1 MRKKMIA
8 MLFVLILTLSGCAD
22 VSTAPKESDNY
33 ELVTETEAAAETE
46 STESSSFSE
55 SKESES
61 AKTDTELERNA
72 EVTEYELVESET
84 SNQNEPVSQGKNQV
98 SETKPA
104 VTESSSAPVEKP
116 EKTEPPAEIP
126 PQTVPEDTKP
136 KTAYDYEFDI
146 ETVKEDCIGIGLD
159 MGLALDSS
167 LTPSNSTWWKPVTAS
182 QNNQGE
188 ALKQSLERYITFHII
203 CCDGY
208 SLDTIDTQCRYEF
221 QYAGRRYFS
230 RKQFFHSRFYGNGVV
245 YVPCKYGSGYCSFE
259 SNRKNK

>member
-8 MLFVLILTLSGCAD
+8 IFFVLILSLSGCAD
-22 VSTAPKESDNY
+22 VSTAPEESDNY
-33 ELVTETEAAAETE
+33 ELVAETEAAAETESTE

-61 AKTDTELERNA
+61 AKTDTELESNA
-72 EVTEYELVESET
+72 EVTEYEPVESET
-84 SNQNEPVSQGKNQV
+84 SNQNEPVSQGDNQV

-146 ETVKEDCIGIGLD
+146 EAVKADCISIGLG

-167 LTPSNSTWWKPVTAS
+167 LTPSNSTWWNPVTAS

-188 ALKQSLERYITFHII
+188 ALKRSLERYITFHTVENLGAYGIDEITVFNI
-203 CCDGY
+203 CCEA
-208 SLDTIDTQCRYEF
+208 R
-221 QYAGRRYFS
+221 
-230 RKQFFHSRFYGNGVV
+230 GNGS
-245 YVPCKYGSGYCSFE
+245 YSIYFLFA
-259 SNRKNK
+259 

>member
-22 VSTAPKESDNY
+22 VSTAPEESDNY
-33 ELVTETEAAAETE
+33 ELVAETEAAAETESTE

-72 EVTEYELVESET
+72 EVTEYEPVESET
-84 SNQNEPVSQGKNQV
+84 SNQNEPVSQRDNQV

-188 ALKQSLERYITFHII
+188 ALKQSLERYITFHTVENL
-203 CCDGY
+203 GAY
-208 SLDTIDTQCRYEF
+208 GIDEITAFNIYCEAR
-221 QYAGRRYFS
+221 
-230 RKQFFHSRFYGNGVV
+230 GNGS
-245 YVPCKYGSGYCSFE
+245 YSIYFLFA
-259 SNRKNK
+259 

>member
-22 VSTAPKESDNY
+22 VSTAPEGSDNY

-55 SKESES
+55 SKES
-61 AKTDTELERNA
+61 AKTDTELESNA
-72 EVTEYELVESET
+72 EVTEYEPVDSET
-84 SNQNEPVSQGKNQV
+84 SKQNEPVSQGKNQV

-104 VTESSSAPVEKP
+104 VTESNSAPVEKP
-116 EKTEPPAEIP
+116 EKTEPSAEIP

-146 ETVKEDCIGIGLD
+146 ETVKEDCIGIGLN
-159 MGLALDSS
+159 MGLALDNS
-167 LTPSNSTWWKPVTAS
+167 LTPSNSTWRKPVTAS

-188 ALKQSLERYITFHII
+188 ALKQSLERYITFHTVENL
-203 CCDGY
+203 GAY
-208 SLDTIDTQCRYEF
+208 GIDEIAVFNIYCEAR
-221 QYAGRRYFS
+221 
-230 RKQFFHSRFYGNGVV
+230 GNGS
-245 YVPCKYGSGYCSFE
+245 YSIYFLFA
-259 SNRKNK
+259 

>member
-22 VSTAPKESDNY
+22 VSTAPEKSDNY
-33 ELVTETEAAAETE
+33 EFVAETEAAETE
-46 STESSSFSE
+46 STESSFFS
-55 SKESES
+55 ESES
-61 AKTDTELERNA
+61 AKTDTELESNA
-72 EVTEYELVESET
+72 EVTEYEPVESET
-84 SNQNEPVSQGKNQV
+84 SKQNEPVSQGKNQV

-104 VTESSSAPVEKP
+104 VTESSSAPVEKS

-188 ALKQSLERYITFHII
+188 ALKQSLERYITFHTVENL
-203 CCDGY
+203 GAY
-208 SLDTIDTQCRYEF
+208 GIDEITAFNIYCEAR
-221 QYAGRRYFS
+221 
-230 RKQFFHSRFYGNGVV
+230 GNGS
-245 YVPCKYGSGYCSFE
+245 YSIYFLFA
-259 SNRKNK
+259 

>member
-22 VSTAPKESDNY
+22 VSTAPEESDNY
-33 ELVTETEAAAETE
+33 EFVAETEAAAETESTE

-61 AKTDTELERNA
+61 AKTDTALESDA
-72 EVTEYELVESET
+72 EVTACEPVDSET
-84 SNQNEPVSQGKNQV
+84 PKRTEPVLQEENNV

-104 VTESSSAPVEKP
+104 VTESSSAPAEKS
-116 EKTEPPAEIP
+116 EETEPPVVIP

-146 ETVKEDCIGIGLD
+146 EAVKADCISIGLG
-159 MGLALDSS
+159 MGLTLDNS
-167 LTPSNSTWWKPVTAS
+167 LTPSNSTWWNPVTAS

-188 ALKQSLERYITFHII
+188 ALKRSLERYITFHTVENL
-203 CCDGY
+203 GAY
-208 SLDTIDTQCRYEF
+208 GIDEIATFNIYCEAR
-221 QYAGRRYFS
+221 
-230 RKQFFHSRFYGNGVV
+230 GNGS
-245 YVPCKYGSGYCSFE
+245 YSIYFLFA
-259 SNRKNK
+259 

>member
-22 VSTAPKESDNY
+22 VSKAPEESDNY
-33 ELVTETEAAAETE
+33 ELVTEIEAAAE
-46 STESSSFSE
+46 TESSSFSE

-61 AKTDTELERNA
+61 AKTDTELESNA
-72 EVTEYELVESET
+72 EVTEYEPAESET
-84 SNQNEPVSQGKNQV
+84 SKQNEPVSQGKNQV
-98 SETKPA
+98 SETNPA

-116 EKTEPPAEIP
+116 EETEPPARIP
-126 PQTVPEDTKP
+126 SQTVPEDTKP

-188 ALKQSLERYITFHII
+188 ALKQSLERYITFHTVENL
-203 CCDGY
+203 GAY
-208 SLDTIDTQCRYEF
+208 GIDEITAFNIYYE
-221 QYAGRRYFS
+221 AR
-230 RKQFFHSRFYGNGVV
+230 GNGS
-245 YVPCKYGSGYCSFE
+245 YSIYFLFA
-259 SNRKNK
+259 

>member
-126 PQTVPEDTKP
+126 PQSP
-136 KTAYDYEFDI
+136 KI
-146 ETVKEDCIGIGLD
+146 
-159 MGLALDSS
+159 
-167 LTPSNSTWWKPVTAS
+167 
-182 QNNQGE
+182 
-188 ALKQSLERYITFHII
+188 QSLKPPMIMNLTLKR
-203 CCDGY
+203 
-208 SLDTIDTQCRYEF
+208 
-221 QYAGRRYFS
+221 S
-230 RKQFFHSRFYGNGVV
+230 RKIVSALVWIWGL
-245 YVPCKYGSGYCSFE
+245 P
-259 SNRKNK
+259 

>member
-22 VSTAPKESDNY
+22 VSTAPEESDNY

-61 AKTDTELERNA
+61 TKTDTELESNA
-72 EVTEYELVESET
+72 EVTEYEPVESET
-84 SNQNEPVSQGKNQV
+84 SNQNEPVSQGDNQV
-98 SETKPA
+98 YETKPA
-104 VTESSSAPVEKP
+104 VTESSSAPVEKS

-167 LTPSNSTWWKPVTAS
+167 LTPNNSTWWKHR
-182 QNNQGE
+182 
-188 ALKQSLERYITFHII
+188 QSCYHHQQAESRRQDTPAFLCKLSFHRLLNRPFLILGI
-203 CCDGY
+203 KK
-208 SLDTIDTQCRYEF
+208 SLCL
-221 QYAGRRYFS
+221 
-230 RKQFFHSRFYGNGVV
+230 
-245 YVPCKYGSGYCSFE
+245 
-259 SNRKNK
+259 

>member
-22 VSTAPKESDNY
+22 VSTAPEESDNY
-33 ELVTETEAAAETE
+33 EFVAETEAAAETE
-46 STESSSFSE
+46 SKESSFFSE

-61 AKTDTELERNA
+61 AKTDTELE
-72 EVTEYELVESET
+72 SET
-84 SNQNEPVSQGKNQV
+84 SKQNEPVSQGKNQV

-188 ALKQSLERYITFHII
+188 ALKQSLERYITFHTVENL
-203 CCDGY
+203 GAY
-208 SLDTIDTQCRYEF
+208 GIDEITAFNIYCEAR
-221 QYAGRRYFS
+221 
-230 RKQFFHSRFYGNGVV
+230 GNGS
-245 YVPCKYGSGYCSFE
+245 YSIYFLFA
-259 SNRKNK
+259 

>member
-8 MLFVLILTLSGCAD
+8 MLFVLITILSGCAD
-22 VSTAPKESDNY
+22 VSTAPEESDNY

-55 SKESES
+55 STESKS
-61 AKTDTELERNA
+61 TKTDTVLESDA
-72 EVTEYELVESET
+72 EATACEPVDSET
-84 SNQNEPVSQGKNQV
+84 PKQTEPVLQEENNV

-104 VTESSSAPVEKP
+104 ATESNSAPAEKP
-116 EKTEPPAEIP
+116 EETEPPVVIP

-146 ETVKEDCIGIGLD
+146 EAVKADCIGIGLS

-167 LTPSNSTWWKPVTAS
+167 LTPSNSTWWNPVTAS

-188 ALKQSLERYITFHII
+188 ALKQSLERYITFHTVENLGAYGIDEITVFNI
-203 CCDGY
+203 CCEA
-208 SLDTIDTQCRYEF
+208 R
-221 QYAGRRYFS
+221 
-230 RKQFFHSRFYGNGVV
+230 GNGS
-245 YVPCKYGSGYCSFE
+245 YSFYFLFA
-259 SNRKNK
+259 

>member
-8 MLFVLILTLSGCAD
+8 MLYVLILTLSGCAD
-22 VSTAPKESDNY
+22 VSTAPTESNNY

-46 STESSSFSE
+46 STDSSSFSE
-55 SKESES
+55 SKESEN
-61 AKTDTELERNA
+61 AKTDTELESNA
-72 EVTEYELVESET
+72 EVTEYEPVES
-84 SNQNEPVSQGKNQV
+84 KNQV
-98 SETKPA
+98 SEIKPA
-104 VTESSSAPVEKP
+104 VTESSSAPVKKP

-126 PQTVPEDTKP
+126 TQTVPEDTKP

-188 ALKQSLERYITFHII
+188 ALKQSLERYITFHTVENL
-203 CCDGY
+203 GAY
-208 SLDTIDTQCRYEF
+208 GIDKITAFNIYCEAR
-221 QYAGRRYFS
+221 
-230 RKQFFHSRFYGNGVV
+230 GNGS
-245 YVPCKYGSGYCSFE
+245 YSIYFLFA
-259 SNRKNK
+259 

>member
-22 VSTAPKESDNY
+22 VSTAPEESDNY

-72 EVTEYELVESET
+72 EVTEYKPVESET

-104 VTESSSAPVEKP
+104 VTEPPGELMYSIMSFSGFSLSNNSICATTRFATISS
-116 EKTEPPAEIP
+116 IG
-126 PQTVPEDTKP
+126 VPRK
-136 KTAYDYEFDI
+136 I
-146 ETVKEDCIGIGLD
+146 IL
-159 MGLALDSS
+159 S
-167 LTPSNSTWWKPVTAS
+167 LK
-182 QNNQGE
+182 
-188 ALKQSLERYITFHII
+188 SLEKMSKDLSPRDDCSITTGTKLI
-203 CCDGY
+203 
-208 SLDTIDTQCRYEF
+208 
-221 QYAGRRYFS
+221 
-230 RKQFFHSRFYGNGVV
+230 
-245 YVPCKYGSGYCSFE
+245 
-259 SNRKNK
+259 

>member
-8 MLFVLILTLSGCAD
+8 MFFALILSLSGCAD
-22 VSTAPKESDNY
+22 VSTAPEESDNY
-33 ELVTETEAAAETE
+33 ELVTETEAAAEVE

-55 SKESES
+55 STESKS
-61 AKTDTELERNA
+61 AKTDTALESNA
-72 EVTEYELVESET
+72 EATACEPEPVESET
-84 SNQNEPVSQGKNQV
+84 PKQTEPVLQEENNV

-104 VTESSSAPVEKP
+104 VTERSSAPVEKP

-188 ALKQSLERYITFHII
+188 ALKQSLERYITFHTVENLGAYGIDEITVFNI
-203 CCDGY
+203 CCEA
-208 SLDTIDTQCRYEF
+208 R
-221 QYAGRRYFS
+221 
-230 RKQFFHSRFYGNGVV
+230 GNGS
-245 YVPCKYGSGYCSFE
+245 YSIYFLFA
-259 SNRKNK
+259 

>member
-55 SKESES
+55 SKESEN

-72 EVTEYELVESET
+72 EVTEYEPVESET

-104 VTESSSAPVEKP
+104 VTESSSALTEKP
-116 EKTEPPAEIP
+116 EEAKPPVEL
-126 PQTVPEDTKP
+126 PQTAPEDTKP

-146 ETVKEDCIGIGLD
+146 ETVKSDCIGIGQN

-188 ALKQSLERYITFHII
+188 ALKQSLERYITFHTVENL
-203 CCDGY
+203 GAY
-208 SLDTIDTQCRYEF
+208 GIDEITVFNIYCEAR
-221 QYAGRRYFS
+221 
-230 RKQFFHSRFYGNGVV
+230 GNGN
-245 YVPCKYGSGYCSFE
+245 YSIYFLFA
-259 SNRKNK
+259 

>member
-1 MRKKMIA
+1 MKAKLQNRTSLYRK
-8 MLFVLILTLSGCAD
+8 
-22 VSTAPKESDNY
+22 E
-33 ELVTETEAAAETE
+33 
-46 STESSSFSE
+46 
-55 SKESES
+55 
-61 AKTDTELERNA
+61 
-72 EVTEYELVESET
+72 
-84 SNQNEPVSQGKNQV
+84 KNQV

-159 MGLALDSS
+159 MGLALDRS

-188 ALKQSLERYITFHII
+188 ALKQSLERYITFHTVENL
-203 CCDGY
+203 GAY
-208 SLDTIDTQCRYEF
+208 GIDEITAFNIYCEAR
-221 QYAGRRYFS
+221 
-230 RKQFFHSRFYGNGVV
+230 GNGS
-245 YVPCKYGSGYCSFE
+245 YSIYFLFA
-259 SNRKNK
+259 